1 MKLTTTLE
9 EVQYAA
15 SICIK
20 CGCCSY
26 GDWPENHEL
35 CSIFYADPCFSNC
48 AGGIMSTVTAL
59 AENKMAYDQSIA
71 DLSYTCAGCLVCD
84 SRCNIVKFHPP
95 QVEMIDMIR
104 LLRNEAVKR
113 GFIPEGITKKLAD
126 QIASGSVA
134 GSTEVKLDGSIHKE
148 DAETVLFVDQNQTET
163 QKGIL
168 EATASL
174 LGKIGSPVTI
184 CNEVGFNQAIR
195 YDYGFWENL
204 ESQMH
209 ENWNRMNSS
218 QAPKF
223 VFTDPHTQEFVA
235 KRYPENLSGCSAVNT
250 QHISQVVA
258 EALKNGKLTSKKSDP
273 VKVSYHDP
281 CYLGR
286 GLGVYEAPRE
296 ALKALENVDLVEMTR
311 NRNSAYCCG
320 ARVTG
325 NYYSDHGQNVA
336 GERIKEYLET
346 GADLLITACSYCKQN
361 LQKALPADKKG
372 MVKDITEFIDS
383 RV

>member
-9 EVQYAA
+9 DVQYAA

-20 CGCCSY
+20 CGCCAY

-48 AGGIMSTVTAL
+48 AGGIMATVTAL
-59 AENKMAYDQSIA
+59 AENKLEFDQPIA
-71 DLSYTCAGCLVCD
+71 DLVYTCAGCRVCD
-84 SRCNIVKFHPP
+84 SRCSIIKYHPP

-113 GFIPEGITKKLAD
+113 GFIPKGVTQKLAD
-126 QIASGSVA
+126 QAAA
-134 GSTEVKLDGSIHKE
+134 GSAAVSAELALDDSIHKE
-148 DAETVLFVDQNQTET
+148 DAETVIFIDQNQTEA

-168 EATASL
+168 AATASL
-174 LGKIGSPVTI
+174 LKKIGSPVAV
-184 CNEVGFNQAIR
+184 CNEIGFNEAIR
-195 YDYGFWENL
+195 YDYGLWENL
-204 ESQMH
+204 DSQMQ
-209 ENWNRMNSS
+209 ENWNRMNLS
-218 QAPKF
+218 QAKKI

-235 KRYPENLSGCSAVNT
+235 KRYPENLAGCSSINT
-250 QHISQVVA
+250 QHISQVIA
-258 EALKNGKLTSKKSDP
+258 EAFKNGKLTSKKSDK
-273 VKVSYHDP
+273 VSVSYHDP

-286 GLGVYEAPRE
+286 GLDVYDAPRE
-296 ALKALENVDLVEMTR
+296 ALKALPNVELVEMTR
-311 NRNSAYCCG
+311 NRKSAYCCG

-325 NYYSDHGQNVA
+325 NYYSDHAKNVA
-336 GERIKEYLET
+336 TERMKEFSET

-361 LQKALPADKKG
+361 LQKVLPADKKD
-372 MVKDITEFIDS
+372 MVMDITEFIDS